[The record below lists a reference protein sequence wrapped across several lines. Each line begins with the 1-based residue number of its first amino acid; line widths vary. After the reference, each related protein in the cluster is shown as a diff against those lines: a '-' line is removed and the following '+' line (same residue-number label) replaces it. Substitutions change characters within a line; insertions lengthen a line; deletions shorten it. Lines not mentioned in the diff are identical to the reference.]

1 MKILV
6 ISPVYSLAGV
16 PLAQLRLAKSLVKF
30 GYDVDL
36 IYGCKKYKK
45 IESDIV
51 KVKDEMKKL
60 GLQSKLYNPR
70 IKRYE
75 YFGKLYG
82 SKKSPILALRESIL
96 DPAVEG
102 VGRKH
107 GGIVDINKLT
117 RPL

>member
-1 MKILV
+1 MPLLSNPSKGKLIGILSP
-6 ISPVYSLAGV
+6 ISSKETVTSANNILG
-16 PLAQLRLAKSLVKF
+16 RK
-30 GYDVDL
+30 
-36 IYGCKKYKK
+36 
-45 IESDIV
+45 DII
-51 KVKDEMKKL
+51 KVKNEMKKL

-70 IKRYE
+70 IKRHE